1 MEESILMY
9 SVLYSLEEYTLPVER
24 GIRYK
29 VQRTV
34 KSSTCAHL
42 KGIHGSQGIVPLFII
57 LDTRQG
63 EWSTSHPSCSVLRR
77 VPPLPSEQDTG

>member
-1 MEESILMY
+1 MEGSIPMY
-9 SVLYSLEEYTLPVER
+9 SVLYLLEQYILPVER

-34 KSSTCAHL
+34 KSCPCAHL
-42 KGIHGSQGIVPLFII
+42 EVIHASQGIVPLFII

-63 EWSTSHPSCSVLRR
+63 EWSTSHPSCLVLRR
-77 VPPLPSEQDTG
+77 VPRLPSEQETG